1 MKRSTEALYSI
12 YGMQN
17 MAASAPVK
25 RPLVQLSTGA
35 PPMYERAD
43 LFHASATALNK
54 ATDYDYNPNF
64 LKDEDVYKLD
74 EATIRYQIASG
85 AFSGA
90 RNIRETDLPVFKM
103 RHASHAVAHRIP
115 EDHWLN
121 IRSEAPHGYKTINP
135 VVREATARQKV
146 ITTGASNHMRSK
158 GGERDLN
165 PKIYPQLP
173 MGLPMSVEPQRPVS
187 SDVRVN
193 NMVVETIPTFPQ
205 IGF

>member
-1 MKRSTEALYSI
+1 MKRSAEALYSI

-17 MAASAPVK
+17 MAASVPVK
-25 RPLVQLSTGA
+25 RPLVQLSTGT

-43 LFHASATALNK
+43 LFPSSATALNK
-54 ATDYDYNPNF
+54 ATDYNYEANF
-64 LKDEDVYKLD
+64 LADEDVYKLD
-74 EATIRYQIASG
+74 EATIRYQIAS
-85 AFSGA
+85 AAYSGA
-90 RNIRETDLPVFKM
+90 RNIRETDLPAFKM
-103 RHASHAVAHRIP
+103 RHAQQTVIHRIP

-135 VVREATARQKV
+135 VVREATSRQKV

-158 GGERDLN
+158 GGERDFN

-173 MGLPMSVEPQRPVS
+173 FGLPLNVEPQRPTS
-187 SDVRVN
+187 SDVRIN